1 MNVTLR
7 LPSLV
12 LLALSASALGACGIG
27 EKEAPSAKTEMAGK
41 IVFTQGSFEDAKKY
55 KTFDEFKAAHKVI
68 EELVVAAPQTSLRYY
83 AVFQEPLKAE
93 QYVVQVFDRTELGT
107 TVRTE
112 EREGTPTTGQTTA
125 GWTFDIPQWPV
136 PEDAEKVVVNNVW
149 IKPGHRYEVVILK
162 PLAKGEFSVA
172 AAPTPAPTPAPKAP
186 AKKKK

>member
-1 MNVTLR
+1 MNKT
-7 LPSLV
+7 
-12 LLALSASALGACGIG
+12 LLASAVASLSVLSACGIG

-55 KTFDEFKAAHKVI
+55 KTFDEFKAAHKVL
-68 EELVVAAPQTSLRYY
+68 EELVVSAPQTSLRYY
-83 AVFQEPLKAE
+83 AVFQEPLKSDK
-93 QYVVQVFDRTELGT
+93 YVVQVFDRTELGT

-136 PEDAEKVVVNNVW
+136 PEDAEKVVLNNVW

-162 PLAKGEFSVA
+162 PLASGEFSVA
-172 AAPTPAPTPAPKAP
+172 AAPTPEPTPAKPA